1 MNDGLLPVGVCMVTL
16 CRILKPLNWQQ
27 CEWFGETPEGGAIS
41 SMQVRVPDNILEE
54 VAASGSLDTLDLWIE
69 DEYGFPWLLAKG
81 QDMVFL
87 SQEQYNSWKW
97 MKQ

>member
-1 MNDGLLPVGVCMVTL
+1 MNDGIYPPMGVCMVTL
-16 CRILKPLNWQQ
+16 ARILPPLNKFE
-27 CEWFGETPEGGAIS
+27 CEHFGAKPEGGAIS

-87 SQEQYNSWKW
+87 SQEQYNSWK
-97 MKQ
+97 